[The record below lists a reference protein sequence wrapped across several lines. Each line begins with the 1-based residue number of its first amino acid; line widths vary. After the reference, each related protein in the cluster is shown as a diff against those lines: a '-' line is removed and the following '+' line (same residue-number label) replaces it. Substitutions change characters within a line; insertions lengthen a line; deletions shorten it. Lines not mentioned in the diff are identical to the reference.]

1 MNTETAPATGTAE
14 REAAGAMIGD
24 VAGSG
29 RITLGPDKAL
39 DAAEHVAKR
48 REMKVT
54 PHVAQDTTDRSSAM
68 DGRTTRQPGCG
79 IGQCIRERTGEAFG
93 WIKVP
98 GALRKT
104 RHRGF
109 DQVGWTFAVTAAAY
123 RLIRLPELLGA

>member
-1 MNTETAPATGTAE
+1 VNTETTHASGTAE
-14 REAAGAMIGD
+14 REAAEAMIGD

-29 RITLGPDKAL
+29 RITLGPEKAL
-39 DAAEHVAKR
+39 DAAEHVAKP

-68 DGRTTRQPGCG
+68 DGRTTRQPGYG
-79 IGQCIRERTGEAFG
+79 ISQCIRKRIGEAFG

-104 RHRGF
+104 RHRGL
-109 DQVGWTFAVTAAAY
+109 DRVGQTFTFTAAAT
-123 RLIRLPELLGA
+123 A